1 MSYIRNYKSFV
12 REQKRYVKEQSSLIS
27 KEIHNDLNS
36 NFWNLCLESELF
48 DIKQKTFIRKELMNK
63 KVNILNEKWEFLDKA
78 YNYVKDKGSK
88 FLSAFKQKIQ
98 KIISGIGGFIKGVL
112 VFCKNIFL
120 GMFNGALNLGKK
132 LSTDKKKEIEG
143 KLKSADSNT
152 ISQEIPNLKQVFNYL
167 RTGDVKGD
175 AIAAPGI
182 NENIGKK
189 VTTTFEAS
197 ESNIQNTTLTELK
210 ETENQF
216 EEDDDSGEEESKKE
230 SFLQYT
236 KEDDIIKH
244 FYDYSIIL
252 EAEAAKSTSSS
263 ALTSLIEWFK
273 SFIEKKPD
281 QEISTGR
288 KLVWWGR
295 LILRITS
302 SFFGLIVKVAELVGE
317 IVTNASL
324 SFVSKISKWAGG
336 PGPFKFVALGAI
348 VGALVGIVGDV
359 CLLVGATPFPGM
371 EAAMDMKKWFLTAFS
386 VYASTDPVAKT
397 IKVLLTVTAIGFAIY
412 HIHHTLHSLRGHE
425 GEHKE
430 DKKSPEEKTQNTKT
444 EQ

>member
-1 MSYIRNYKSFV
+1 MGYIKNYKSFIK
-12 REQKRYVKEQSSLIS
+12 EQKKYIKEQSILIS

-48 DIKQKTFIRKELMNK
+48 DIHQKNFIKEELMHNK
-63 KVNILNEKWEFLDKA
+63 VDINEKWEFLDKA
-78 YNYVKDKGSK
+78 YNYVKDKGEK
-88 FLSAFKQKIQ
+88 FMNAFQEKIK

-112 VFCKNIFL
+112 IFCKNIFL
-120 GMFNGALNLGKK
+120 GMFNGAMNLGKK
-132 LSTDKKKEIEG
+132 LSTEKKSEIEG
-143 KLKSADSNT
+143 KLKSADKDT
-152 ISQEIPNLKQVFNYL
+152 ISEEVPNLKQVFNYL

-175 AIAAPGI
+175 AIAATGL
-182 NENIGKK
+182 NSNFGKK

-197 ESNIQNTTLTELK
+197 ESNIKSTTLTELE
-210 ETENQF
+210 ETENKF
-216 EEDDDSGEEESKKE
+216 GDDDSGEESKKE
-230 SFLQYT
+230 SFLQYE
-236 KEDDIIKH
+236 KGDDIINH
-244 FYDYSIIL
+244 FYEYSIIL
-252 EAEAAKSTSSS
+252 EAEVLKGESSS

-281 QEISTGR
+281 PEISAGK

-302 SFFGLIVKVAELVGE
+302 SFFGIIVKVAELVGE

-324 SFVSKISKWAGG
+324 SFVSKISKWLGG
-336 PGPFKFVALGAI
+336 PGPFKFVALGSI

-371 EAAMDMKKWFLTAFS
+371 EAAMDMKKWFLAAFNL
-386 VYASTDPVAKT
+386 YASTDPVAKI

-412 HIHHTLHSLRGHE
+412 HIHHTLHSLKGH
-425 GEHKE
+425 GEHVEKHN
-430 DKKSPEEKTQNTKT
+430 DQKEEKKIDNEK
-444 EQ
+444 